1 MQTEQETLDS
11 PQTPPLTGATGRSDV
26 SLRGLVRLLRPHQW
40 VKNAIIVAPLFF
52 TPSAMNLANAVSV
65 LVAVL
70 AFCCISSSIYIVND
84 YIDREADRQHPK
96 KRLRPLAAGTVTP
109 AQALALFALLLVA
122 AAALGASLP
131 MAFGLMALAY
141 LVNSIAYS
149 FVVKHVAIL
158 DVMCIAIGFIL
169 RLFAGAMVIDVVPSS
184 WMVVVVGLLALF
196 LALAKRRDDL
206 EIGLNTDHRASLK
219 GYTKE
224 YLDTVITVVLGALLI
239 AYLMFTTGEYAVRKF
254 ETEWLYLTTPFV
266 IAGVLRYLQITIIEK
281 RSGSPTRI
289 ALQDRFLHGAIAG
302 WVITFGLLIYL

>member
-1 MQTEQETLDS
+1 MQTEQETLD
-11 PQTPPLTGATGRSDV
+11 PHQPPPLPRRDRQAEISP
-26 SLRGLVRLLRPHQW
+26 RGLVKLMRPHQW
-40 VKNAIIVAPLFF
+40 VKNAIILAPLFF
-52 TPSAMNLANAVSV
+52 TPSAVNLSNAVSV

-70 AFCCISSSIYIVND
+70 AFCFISSSIYIVND
-84 YIDREADRQHPK
+84 YLDREVDRQHPK
-96 KRLRPLAAGTVTP
+96 KRMRPLAAGTVTP
-109 AQALALFALLLVA
+109 GQAMTLLVLLLVA
-122 AAALGASLP
+122 AALLGASLP
-131 MAFGLMALAY
+131 LMFGIMALAY
-141 LVNSIAYS
+141 LINSVAYS
-149 FVVKHVAIL
+149 FVVKQVAIL
-158 DVMCIAIGFIL
+158 DVMSIAIGFIL

-206 EIGLNTDHRASLK
+206 EIGLDSEHRASLK

-289 ALQDRFLHGAIAG
+289 ALQDHFLHGAIAG
-302 WVITFGLLIYL
+302 WIATFALIIYL